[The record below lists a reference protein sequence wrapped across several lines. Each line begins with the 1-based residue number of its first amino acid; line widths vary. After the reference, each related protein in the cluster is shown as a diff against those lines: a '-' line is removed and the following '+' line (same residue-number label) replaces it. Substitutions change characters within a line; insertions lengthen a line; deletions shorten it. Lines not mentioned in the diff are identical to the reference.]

1 MIYKETPPSVKKVG
15 EIKSNRV
22 GIQSKDISF
31 ILSILS
37 SNLYSNPI
45 GSLIRE
51 YVSNAVDS
59 HKEAGVE
66 EPVIVSLYLDSEKN
80 FWFSVRDFG
89 VGISPERF
97 NDVFIN
103 LASSTKRESNEYI
116 GMWGLG
122 RLSGLSYSDSVT
134 INSNYNGTATTYL
147 MYKDG
152 TDINIDELYSED
164 TDEGNGVEIKIKLK
178 NSYKD
183 AYSFLT
189 ELPKQLLFF
198 DSVYFDVDEEIF
210 DILDSHRYYSYS
222 SGEAKDIYKQLKNLK
237 IKRYNTFCVSSF
249 KITSNDSFRIVLGNV
264 MYNLDSSKVRCDMP
278 PIGIF
283 PMFQVGEL
291 EVTPNRE
298 EIQYSDKNIKVIT
311 DRISEVLKEVEEVY
325 KPELTR
331 DFKYL
336 KAFLNE
342 KRYGVIDLMK
352 SESKYLNSIHIWD
365 ISKLTFHGKK
375 IYIGEKYVFNCLDAA
390 YHTFNPNY
398 ILTKGKLKAT
408 KCKLKA
414 HDFITENEKGNILIC
429 DVKKLSNRALEYLE
443 TEKCKE
449 TEHIYIFKTAPEP
462 KRTDTDYDNLEWA
475 LEEEIKMI
483 PPFSEKDVPDSF
495 VYEEEEEVIEDAKP
509 TKDLFKFKL
518 AREHRNDDYSIVFDS
533 YSFSSE
539 KEARSHFHERTTFYY
554 GYEEDERLLSDLFIF
569 TRDVS
574 DIKASFLKVSKNFK
588 APESFIHVKEF
599 FEHKNFTLDR
609 LYVEFRILREL
620 RFIDNIRF
628 SDVNMYNK
636 ELADTLYYFMATKR
650 SRGIERLSSKYLRL
664 QLEKYTNPD
673 SELLKKFEDN
683 YENLKKLYI
692 FYIFR
697 NQYSTRNNI
706 IDESLNLLTDYI
718 VTKNLF
724 LVKQEMLD
732 KLKKETIFNNHLTI
746 RKYE

>member
-1 MIYKETPPSVKKVG
+1 MIYKETPQSVKKVG
-15 EIKSNRV
+15 EIKSNKV

-66 EPVIVSLYLDSEKN
+66 EPVIVSLYLDSEKD

-97 NDVFIN
+97 NEVFIN
-103 LASSTKRESNEYI
+103 LASSTKRESNEYL

-134 INSNYNGTATTYL
+134 ITSNYNGTAATYL

-152 TDINIDELYSED
+152 TDINIDELYSEE
-164 TDEGNGVEIKIKLK
+164 TNEGNGVEIKIKLK

-183 AYSFLT
+183 AYSFIT

-198 DSVYFDVDEEIF
+198 DSVYFDIDEEILG
-210 DILDSHRYYSYS
+210 ILDSRLYYTYS
-222 SGEAKDIYKQLKNLK
+222 SGEAKDIYRQLKNLK
-237 IKRYNTFCVSSF
+237 IKRYKTFCVSSYRET
-249 KITSNDSFRIVLGNV
+249 KNYGYQIVLGNV
-264 MYNLDSSKVRCDMP
+264 QYKLDESKVNCELP
-278 PIGIF
+278 PLGIF

-298 EIQYSDKNIKVIT
+298 EIQYSDKNIKVIN
-311 DRISEVLKEVEEVY
+311 DRIYEVLEETDEVY

-336 KAFLNE
+336 NTFLNG
-342 KRYGVIDLMK
+342 KRSGSIDLMK
-352 SESKYLNSIHIWD
+352 SDKHSNPIPIWD
-365 ISKLTFHGKK
+365 TSKLTFHGKK
-375 IYIGEKYVFNCLDAA
+375 IYLGEKYVFNCLDAA
-390 YHTFNPNY
+390 YHTFSPSY
-398 ILTKGKLKAT
+398 ILTKDKLKAT

-414 HDFITENEKGNILIC
+414 SDLIIENEKGNLLIC
-429 DVKKLSNRALEYLE
+429 DIKKLSKKALAYLE
-443 TEKCKE
+443 TKRFKE
-449 TEHIYIFKTAPEP
+449 TEPIYIFKDFPEP
-462 KRTDTDYDNLEWA
+462 RRTDSDYDNLDWA
-475 LEEEIKMI
+475 IREDIKMI
-483 PPFSEKDVPDSF
+483 PTFTEKDVPKSF
-495 VYEEEEEVIEDAKP
+495 VYEEDTSEEDTTS

-518 AREHRNDDYSIVFDS
+518 AREHRNDEYSVVFDS

-539 KEARSHFHERTTFYY
+539 EGAMSNFHEKTAFYY
-554 GYEEDERLLSDLFIF
+554 GYEEDERLLSDLFLF
-569 TRDVS
+569 TKDVY
-574 DIKASFLKVSKNFK
+574 DIKPKFLKVNKNFK
-588 APESFIHVKEF
+588 APEGFIHVKEF

-620 RFIDNIRF
+620 RFLDNVRI
-628 SDVNMYNK
+628 SDVKMYN
-636 ELADTLYYFMATKR
+636 EEFSNLLYDYMAPR
-650 SRGIERLSSKYLRL
+650 RGKNIERLTSKYLRL
-664 QLEKYTNPD
+664 QLEKYTNPN
-673 SELLKKFEDN
+673 SEVIKNFEDN
-683 YENLKKLYI
+683 YENLKKLYV
-692 FYIFR
+692 FYVFR
-697 NQYSTRNNI
+697 NQYSTRNNLI
-706 IDESLNLLTDYI
+706 EESLNLLTDYI
-718 VTKNLF
+718 ITKNLF
-724 LVKQEMLD
+724 PVKQEMID
-732 KLKKETIFNNHLTI
+732 KLNKETIFNNHLTI